1 MKLKIILYIDVMYRG
16 GAQRV
21 MSVLAHY
28 LIKNNY
34 EVILIT
40 DFMPENPSKEY
51 NLPQQIKR
59 IYLKKNNTGNFLI
72 KNITRVTKLRK
83 IIKEENPDI
92 ILSFLGRPNIRML
105 LSSIGLKVKKVVS
118 VRNDPTKEYGNNILK
133 RIITNL
139 IFLLA
144 DGYVFQTVDAQK
156 YFIKKIQ
163 KKSKIILNPVDDKF
177 YNMKPVKNRHNIIT
191 VGRLE
196 PQKNHKLLLD
206 AYAEIA
212 QKYLQDDL
220 IIYGDGSLKKELEN
234 YALKKNIYERVHFRG
249 NIENIEKELSKAK
262 VFILTSDYEGMP
274 NALMEAMAIGVACIS
289 TDCPCGGPRALIKNN
304 SQGIMFPCNDKNK
317 LIAAIKKVLDGNF
330 TEMGINA
337 KLRAEEFRTSKIMK
351 EWEEYLFK

>member
-1 MKLKIILYIDVMYRG
+1 MKKKIILYIDVMYRG

-34 EVILIT
+34 EVILIN

-51 NLPQQIKR
+51 NLSQQIKR

-105 LSSIGLKVKKVVS
+105 LSSIGIKVKKVVS
-118 VRNDPTKEYGNNILK
+118 VRNDPTKEYGNNIFK

-139 IFLLA
+139 FFLLA
-144 DGYVFQTVDAQK
+144 DGYVFQTADAQK

-163 KKSKIILNPVDDKF
+163 KKSKIILNPIDDKF
-177 YNMKPVKNRHNIIT
+177 YNIKLAKNRHNIIT

-206 AYAEIA
+206 AYSEIVKEYP
-212 QKYLQDDL
+212 QEDL
-220 IIYGDGSLKKELEN
+220 IIYGDGSLKQELEN
-234 YALKKNIYERVHFRG
+234 YALKKNIYKKVHFKG

-262 VFILTSDYEGMP
+262 VFILTSDYEGLP
-274 NALMEAMAIGVACIS
+274 NALMEAMALGIACIS
-289 TDCPCGGPRALIKNN
+289 TDCSCGGPRELIKNN
-304 SQGIMFPCNDKNK
+304 KQGILVPCNDCDK
-317 LIAAIKKVLDGNF
+317 LIDAIKKVLDSDF
-330 TEMGINA
+330 IKMGINA
-337 KLRAEEFRTSKIMK
+337 KLRAEKFKTNKIMK